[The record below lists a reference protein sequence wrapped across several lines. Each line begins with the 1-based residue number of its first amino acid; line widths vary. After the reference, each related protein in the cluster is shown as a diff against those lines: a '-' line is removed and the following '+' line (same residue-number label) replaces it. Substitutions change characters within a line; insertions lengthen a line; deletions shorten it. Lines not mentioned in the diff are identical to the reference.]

1 MYIYLFIYLSCRIDP
16 INFHDYIFPGWG
28 MDDEPDGAVKNKSGE
43 RNEGGERPFSR
54 GTREEGG
61 EAKRRMNGLSEIR
74 RDDR

>member
-1 MYIYLFIYLSCRIDP
+1 
-16 INFHDYIFPGWG
+16 